1 MSFVINDTFN
11 LNYLFKLTT
20 TDLKGE
26 CGGISAPFPSPKT
39 LISWTNPP
47 LAHGLSTASLPLAAS
62 ESLLSSDV
70 CYQFLVFFLL
80 FGQVCGRRRVAAI
93 TGRTI
98 GGTTVTDTTTATP
111 LMCKSLL

>member
-1 MSFVINDTFN
+1 MTQCHLI
-11 LNYLFKLTT
+11 YLFKLTT

-39 LISWTNPP
+39 QISWTNPP
-47 LAHGLSTASLPLAAS
+47 LAHGLSTASLPPRRLGKFAVKLC
-62 ESLLSSDV
+62 LLS
-70 CYQFLVFFLL
+70 VFGFFWL

>member
-20 TDLKGE
+20 TDLNGE

-70 CYQFLVFFLL
+70 CYQFFFFWL

>member
-70 CYQFLVFFLL
+70 CYQFFFFWL

>member
-1 MSFVINDTFN
+1 MWRDFRPLPLPENSDILDQ
-11 LNYLFKLTT
+11 
-20 TDLKGE
+20 
-26 CGGISAPFPSPKT
+26 
-39 LISWTNPP
+39 PP

-70 CYQFLVFFLL
+70 CYQFFFFWL

>member
-1 MSFVINDTFN
+1 MWRDFRPLPLPENSDILDQSPLSPRPLNRIPSPSPPRKVCCQVMFVISF
-11 LNYLFKLTT
+11 
-20 TDLKGE
+20 
-26 CGGISAPFPSPKT
+26 C
-39 LISWTNPP
+39 
-47 LAHGLSTASLPLAAS
+47 
-62 ESLLSSDV
+62 
-70 CYQFLVFFLL
+70 FFLL

>member
-70 CYQFLVFFLL
+70 CYQFVFFWL